1 MTVYNYRYLQFR
13 IFIGRNI
20 FCLLKSSGHPISH
33 KCLLILPLLLLL
45 LLAQTT
51 ITQAQNQ
58 KEIIQFSGVIVDED
72 STSTGLF
79 GVHVYVPKAGRG
91 TVTNQY
97 GYFSMPVLEGDSVII
112 SAVGYRKQNIMIPGD
127 QGDSYTV
134 LVELATD
141 TTILSIVEIFPFPT
155 EESFKEAVLALNLPV
170 DDEAQ
175 KDNLGQE
182 VLERMAQ
189 AMPMDASQNYKYYMN
204 QQFYDLHN
212 AYGQQ
217 RFNNPL
223 LNPINWASFI
233 KSVRR
238 GDLKQKK

>member
-1 MTVYNYRYLQFR
+1 MTQVSDIQ
-13 IFIGRNI
+13 GQ
-20 FCLLKSSGHPISH
+20 G
-33 KCLLILPLLLLL
+33 
-45 LLAQTT
+45 
-51 ITQAQNQ
+51 Q
-58 KEIIQFSGVIVDED
+58 KEIIQFSGVVVDED

-97 GYFSMPVLEGDSVII
+97 GYFSMPVLAGDSVVI
-112 SAVGYRKQNIMIPGD
+112 SAVGYRKQSLRVPKG

-141 TTILSIVEIFPFPT
+141 TTILSTLEIFPYPT
-155 EESFKEAVLALNLPV
+155 EKAFKEAVLALNLPV
-170 DDEAQ
+170 DDETQ
-175 KDNLGQE
+175 KDNLGEE
-182 VLERMAQ
+182 VLARMAQ
-189 AMPMDASQNYKYYMN
+189 SMPMDASQNYKYYMN
-204 QQFYDLHN
+204 QQFYELHN

-233 KSVRR
+233 KSLRN
-238 GDLKQKK
+238 GDLKKKK